1 MSATNRLALALSS
14 SGLVL
19 GFLASA
25 RLGHPGWAA
34 ALAPVPLLV
43 ALRCL
48 PLPLGLV
55 LAASVG
61 VLARVL
67 GSLGLPLQGALAEAA
82 LGAVALLP
90 ALLADRLLVERWP
103 RAGALAFPA
112 VVVLTTAMARALHWS
127 LEPLP
132 LAEEGFLGVLD
143 ERLGWAAPLFLCA
156 ALAQGLTGL
165 ASVANG
171 QRADPLPQVEREA
184 AARQVAVSAGALALL
199 AWVAA
204 RLLEQ

>member
-1 MSATNRLALALSS
+1 MPRLVLALCT

-25 RLGHPGWAA
+25 RLGHPGWAV

-48 PLPLGLV
+48 PLPIGLA
-55 LAASVG
+55 LALAVG

-82 LGAVALLP
+82 LGALALLP
-90 ALLADRLLVERWP
+90 ALLADRYFVERWP
-103 RAGALAFPA
+103 RAGALAFPGL
-112 VVVLTTAMARALHWS
+112 VVLITAIARALEWS

-132 LAEEGFLGVLD
+132 LAEEGFLGVLA
-143 ERLGWAAPLFLCA
+143 ERVGFAAPLFLCA
-156 ALAQGLTGL
+156 ALAQGLASL
-165 ASVANG
+165 ASVANW
-171 QRADPLPQVEREA
+171 QRADRLTQDAREA
-184 AARQVAVSAGALALL
+184 AARQVAVSALALALVG
-199 AWVAA
+199 WVAA
-204 RLLEQ
+204 LLLAP